1 MESKTDF
8 IPDKNEI
15 KEQNQNRLKGMKIR
29 GEFLCPITYELL
41 REPVVLADGHTY
53 EKLSIEKWLKSHKTS
68 PLTSEILSYTTII
81 PNINLKKLIQD
92 LINEGGSGLYMHD
105 INDKS
110 RQFEI
115 VQEKVLV
122 LKCLGPPESD
132 WNNKS
137 FQVTSKGC
145 LGGRN
150 QNDERSKLREFILFK
165 DSAVSRTHFEIIIV
179 EYGKYGIR
187 DLGSAGGTFI
197 RIPFNQ
203 RKELQPGI
211 IILIGKH
218 QFTVSSIDDSNSIM
232 NDSSSR
238 SSNTVFNNSK
248 DEADNNTSTNGL
260 YHSKKCTL
268 TCFAPD
274 GSPFQGTLMLN
285 ILTLILLYNE
295 SNFKLLFSII

>member
-8 IPDKNEI
+8 IPDEKEM

-53 EKLSIEKWLKSHKTS
+53 EKISIEKWLKSHKTS
-68 PLTSEILSYTTII
+68 PLTLEILPYNTLT

-105 INDKS
+105 VNDKS
-110 RQFEI
+110 RQFDI

-137 FQVTSKGC
+137 FQVTSNGC
-145 LGGRN
+145 LGGRK
-150 QNDERSKLREFILFK
+150 QTDDKSKQQEFILFK

-232 NDSSSR
+232 GDSVRSNNNVFINDNINDDIGDSINR
-238 SSNTVFNNSK
+238 
-248 DEADNNTSTNGL
+248 L

-274 GSPFQGTLMLN
+274 GSPLQGN
-285 ILTLILLYNE
+285 SIFYFFLT
-295 SNFKLLFSII
+295 FVFLFYYPIF